1 MITKFALIGLAA
13 VSAFSTFAL
22 GDGLNSYAQ
31 TNLVS
36 DLPNMAL
43 HQDADLVN
51 PWGIVA
57 SPAPP
62 AGFGSPFWINDNGKG
77 LATIYDGT
85 GTKQG
90 LIVTIPP
97 AGAAAPTGIVF
108 NGTGGFAG
116 SHFIFATEDGTIAAW
131 TSGTSAALMGPGG
144 ATGSVYKGLALG
156 NNGSGDLLYAA
167 NFGLGRV
174 DVFNSTFASTTVS
187 GGFTDPNLPA
197 GYAPFNIQNLNGKL
211 YVTYALQ
218 DAAHKD
224 DVAGAGHGFID
235 VFDFNGT
242 MLQRLVS
249 DGNLNSPWGLAIA
262 PSTFGAFGGDLLV
275 GNFGNGWINAY
286 DANTGALRGTLND
299 TAGNPLVIQG
309 LWGLAFGNGFHS
321 QGANTLFFTAG
332 IAGPDNL
339 EDHGLFGSLDA
350 TPEPAPAALLI
361 CAFVLAAIVRV
372 RQRRLANKVAN

>member
-1 MITKFALIGLAA
+1 MSIKSA
-13 VSAFSTFAL
+13 VVAWAMVLGFSTFAF

-36 DLPNMAL
+36 DLPGVAAHL
-43 HQDADLVN
+43 DTDLVN

-62 AGFGSPFWINDNGKG
+62 AGFGSPFWISDNGTG
-77 LATIYDGT
+77 LSTLYDGT
-85 GTKQG
+85 GAKQG
-90 LIVTIPP
+90 LVVTIPP
-97 AGAAAPTGIVF
+97 AGAAAPTGVVF

-131 TSGTSAALMGPGG
+131 TSGSSAVLMGSSAA
-144 ATGSVYKGLALG
+144 GSVYKGLALG
-156 NNGSGDLLYAA
+156 NNGSGDLLYAT

-174 DVFNSTFASTTVS
+174 DVFNTNFAATSVS
-187 GGFTDPNLPA
+187 GGFKDPNLPA
-197 GYAPFNIQNLNGKL
+197 GYAPFDIQNLNGKL

-218 DAAHKD
+218 DAAHHD

-235 VFDFNGT
+235 VFDFNGN

-249 DGNLNSPWGLAIA
+249 GGSMSVLNSPWGLALA
-262 PSTFGAFGGDLLV
+262 PSQFGKFGGDLLV
-275 GNFGNGWINAY
+275 GNFGDGRINAY
-286 DANTGALRGTLND
+286 DASTGALKGTLDD
-299 TAGNPLVIQG
+299 TAGNPLVIDG

-321 QGANTLFFTAG
+321 QGTNTLFFTAG
-332 IAGPDNL
+332 IPGPGNV
-339 EDHGLFGSLDA
+339 EDHGLFGSLDS

-361 CAFVLAAIVRV
+361 CAFALGAIV
-372 RQRRLANKVAN
+372 RQRRMAKRFSK